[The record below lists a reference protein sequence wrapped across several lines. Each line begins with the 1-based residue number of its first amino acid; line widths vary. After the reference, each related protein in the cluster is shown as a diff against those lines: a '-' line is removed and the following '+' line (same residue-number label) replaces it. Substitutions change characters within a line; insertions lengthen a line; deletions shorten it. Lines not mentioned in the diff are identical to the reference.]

1 MPFATIEEAAELYRR
16 GEVVIIVDDED
27 RENEGD
33 LCIAAEKVTPQSI
46 NFMARFGRG
55 LICLALTEERCNE
68 LELPLMVENNTSN
81 YGTAFTVSIEAR
93 GRVTTGISAHD
104 RSETVRVAIDPKT
117 KPADLLRPG
126 HVFPLRAK
134 KGGVLKRAGQ
144 TEASVDLAV
153 IAGMTPAAVIC
164 EIMNEDGTM
173 ARLPDLNEFA
183 IQHGLRIISVADIIK
198 YRMQHE
204 KHVHCLA
211 SPRLPTP
218 HGEFRV
224 HAYKSDITGEEHV
237 AMVMGEIGESDE
249 VLVRVHSSCLTGDIF
264 HSMRCDCGEQL
275 ERAFELVAAEKKG

>member
-1 MPFATIEEAAELYRR
+1 MPFATVQEAAELYRR
-16 GEVVIIVDDED
+16 GQFVIIVDDED

-33 LCIAAEKVTPQSI
+33 LCIAAEKVTPEAI

-55 LICLALTEERCNE
+55 LICLAMTEERCNE

-93 GRVTTGISAHD
+93 GRVTTGISAFD

-126 HVFPLRAK
+126 HIFPLRAK

-144 TEASVDLAV
+144 TEASVDLAA

-164 EIMNEDGTM
+164 EIMNDDGSM
-173 ARLPDLNEFA
+173 ARLPDLREFA
-183 IQHGLRIISVADIIK
+183 VQPGLKILPAADIIK
-198 YRMQHE
+198 YRMQNE

-211 SPRLPTP
+211 APVLPTA

-224 HAYKSDITGEEHV
+224 HAYQSDTTGQ
-237 AMVMGEIGESDE
+237 G
-249 VLVRVHSSCLTGDIF
+249 
-264 HSMRCDCGEQL
+264 
-275 ERAFELVAAEKKG
+275 